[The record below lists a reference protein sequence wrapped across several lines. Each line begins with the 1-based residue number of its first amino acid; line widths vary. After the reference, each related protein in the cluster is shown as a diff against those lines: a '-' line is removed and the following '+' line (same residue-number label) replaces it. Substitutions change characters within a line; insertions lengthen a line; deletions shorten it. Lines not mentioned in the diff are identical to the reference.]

1 MLYIERMATNKAHA
15 HFLAGEHVM
24 LCKGWLGLGF
34 IEALGVLEHGRR
46 VEIVFFRHGDQMR
59 A

>member
-1 MLYIERMATNKAHA
+1 
-15 HFLAGEHVM
+15 M
-24 LCKGWLGLGF
+24 LCKGGLGLGF